1 MEKCRIPN
9 PLEGVW
15 LMRPQVSRPV
25 RYAVLTLVVA
35 LGAGLLWLGVVRL
48 QAEKRAAAAA
58 DLGHAAAAPAPAS
71 ASASPSALPT
81 VEKPGAEVLVHVAG
95 AVTSAGVFTLEA
107 GARVADAVAAAGGAL
122 PGAMPDALNL
132 AARVNDGD
140 KIYVPTVQE
149 AKEAQAQAAVPT
161 AKAPAKAPATAT
173 ASVRP
178 VNINTAS
185 VADLDRVT
193 YITPTLAKAIVAY
206 RVQKGPFRQLDE
218 LTAVKGVDRALLEKL
233 KPRLTF

>member
-1 MEKCRIPN
+1 
-9 PLEGVW
+9 
-15 LMRPQVSRPV
+15 
-25 RYAVLTLVVA
+25 
-35 LGAGLLWLGVVRL
+35 LLWLGVVRL

-58 DLGHAAAAPAPAS
+58 ERGHGAAAPASGSGSAAAS
-71 ASASPSALPT
+71 AVPT
-81 VEKPGAEVLVHVAG
+81 VEKPRAEVLVHVAG
-95 AVTSAGVFTLEA
+95 AVTNAGVFTLAA

-149 AKEAQAQAAVPT
+149 AKEAQAQAALP
-161 AKAPAKAPATAT
+161 PAKAPATASGSAAAT
-173 ASVRP
+173 ARP

-218 LTAVKGVDRALLEKL
+218 LTAVKGVDQALLEKL

>member
-1 MEKCRIPN
+1 
-9 PLEGVW
+9 
-15 LMRPQVSRPV
+15 MRPQVSRPV

-58 DLGHAAAAPAPAS
+58 DEGHATPASAAAPAS
-71 ASASPSALPT
+71 ATALPT
-81 VEKPGAEVLVHVAG
+81 IEKPRAEVLVHVAG
-95 AVTSAGVFTLEA
+95 AVQSAGVFTLEA

-140 KIYVPTVQE
+140 RIYVPTVQE
-149 AKEAQAQAAVPT
+149 AKEVQAQAAAAP
-161 AKAPAKAPATAT
+161 AKAPAKAPATASGSAAAT
-173 ASVRP
+173 ARP